1 MTGTPFQNRLDD
13 GYALMHFLRI
23 EPFTSHRWWNK
34 LILEPIKRR
43 DGRGIERLQQVMGSI
58 CLRRKKGDELN
69 GKKILNL
76 PDKHLRYLEVELTK
90 EEKAL
95 YQVLE
100 VSARKRFILLLDEDE
115 AMKQYAFV
123 LEMLLRLRQCCDHIS
138 LVPEH
143 YYKKGFGLSDTQ
155 LDETR
160 RLLDLMASESSSHD
174 KCRLCRQELGE
185 DEWEKGVESSM
196 WACVPCC
203 VSVYHNN
210 CLNRYFA
217 ESTALHQPNQS
228 NIRTLAGQGKAAC
241 PTCQRSVRSDQVV
254 TSAMRS
260 IVNAEDGRQE
270 LNASALAASPASHMS
285 SKMTVLMQ
293 ELRSCISVGDKAV
306 VFSQWTS
313 FLDLLAP
320 ALTSAGIRFTRL
332 DGKMSNQQRAASLTS
347 FANNPSVAVFL
358 ISLKAGGVGLNLTA
372 ANRVYLMDIWWNPA
386 AEDQAVDRVHRLG
399 QSKAVDVVRMIVRG
413 GVEERVKALQEK
425 KREMTKNAMSR
436 VSMSREETQAER
448 LNDLRA
454 LFGVPENGQQQQRR

>member
-1 MTGTPFQNRLDD
+1 
-13 GYALMHFLRI
+13 MHFLRI

-69 GKKILNL
+69 GKKILTL
-76 PDKHLRYLEVELTK
+76 PDKHQRYLEVELTK

-100 VSARKRFILLLDEDE
+100 VSAHKRFVFLLNEDE
-115 AMKQYAFV
+115 ALKQYAFV

-143 YYKKGFGLSDTQ
+143 YYRNGFGLSDSQ

-160 RLLDLMASESSSHD
+160 RLLDLMGSEASPDS
-174 KCRLCRQELGE
+174 KCRLCRVELGDDGE
-185 DEWEKGVESSM
+185 ENEWVV
-196 WACVPCC
+196 VPCC
-203 VSVYHNN
+203 VSVYHNT
-210 CLNRYFA
+210 CLNRHFQ
-217 ESTALHQPNQS
+217 ESTALHAANQS
-228 NIRTLAGQGKAAC
+228 NIRQLAGQGKAPCPTC
-241 PTCQRSVRSDQVV
+241 PTCQRTVKREQVV
-254 TSAMRS
+254 TSSMRS
-260 IVNAEDGRQE
+260 LVEAEDNRQE
-270 LNASALAASPASHMS
+270 FNASALSASPASHMS
-285 SKMTVLMQ
+285 SKMAVLLQ

-313 FLDLLAP
+313 FLDLLSP

-332 DGKMSNQQRAASLTS
+332 DGAMSNQQRAAALTS
-347 FANNPSVAVFL
+347 FANNVSVSVFL
-358 ISLKAGGVGLNLTA
+358 ISLKAGGVGLNLTS

-399 QSKAVDVVRMIVRG
+399 QTKPVDVVRMIVRG

-436 VSMSREETQAER
+436 VGMSKEQTQAER

-454 LFGVPENGQQQQRR
+454 LFGVSENAPGQRN